1 MTILEYSLEEEPK
14 RQVGAFFITKKD
26 RTTGLEENKRKDL
39 FTSNQFYD
47 ASQIENES
55 ILYKF
60 KNKRKKNS
68 FISSLPQLDF
78 DASSKNT
85 TMAQKWQRDS
95 SNRKKIKKN
104 ICMYSNDQLFTS
116 IWNRKKI

>member
-1 MTILEYSLEEEPK
+1 MIFCSRSNTKHDNLGIFSRGRTKKTSWRFL
-14 RQVGAFFITKKD
+14 ITKKD

-95 SNRKKIKKN
+95 SNRKKN
-104 ICMYSNDQLFTS
+104 QEEYMYV
-116 IWNRKKI
+116 